1 MEQDIFTTKKELYE
15 KSLKQLENFL
25 TDHHKKEKPL
35 SFEAI
40 LSIIAAAVNLHLGQH
55 LIFCGFYIVK
65 QQKDEVKFLEIGP
78 FQGKLLPIPRIEL
91 GKGVCGTA

>member
-40 LSIIAAAVNLHLGQH
+40 LSIIAAAVNLHLG
-55 LIFCGFYIVK
+55 
-65 QQKDEVKFLEIGP
+65 
-78 FQGKLLPIPRIEL
+78 
-91 GKGVCGTA
+91 